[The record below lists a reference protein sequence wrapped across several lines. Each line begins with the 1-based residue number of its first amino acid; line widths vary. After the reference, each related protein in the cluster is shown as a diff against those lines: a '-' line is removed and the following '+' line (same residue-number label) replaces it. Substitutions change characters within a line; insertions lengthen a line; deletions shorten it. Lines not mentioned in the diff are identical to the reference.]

1 MLTEQLAVRTGAGL
15 RFMAYADSC
24 ADMGNTQS
32 HSQSPIWILDVDR
45 CASIVERRL
54 FSMLGCSALILV
66 LCHIFTAHV
75 TSDSSQIISFS
86 VQLFFRLEISH
97 SHYVTTS
104 ILSRT

>member
-15 RFMAYADSC
+15 KLYGLLYADSC
-24 ADMGNTQS
+24 ADMGNTQY

-66 LCHIFTAHV
+66 LYHIIFHM
-75 TSDSSQIISFS
+75 SDRIRDHLFPFS
-86 VQLFFRLEISH
+86 YFSD
-97 SHYVTTS
+97 
-104 ILSRT
+104 